1 MLSLLQALRLLQISD
16 SRHGSSAVQVFQ
28 QIPLLPFVMDLHA
41 VQDLLYARSVL
52 MLNRRYR
59 LFLKA
64 ESCSPERAQS
74 QNQCK
79 QKKHSSNFVEWLT
92 WVCRVSHRHPRG
104 EHRTVANRIFLP
116 LLTMLNGEVLQ

>member
-1 MLSLLQALRLLQISD
+1 MN
-16 SRHGSSAVQVFQ
+16 
-28 QIPLLPFVMDLHA
+28 LHA
-41 VQDLLYARSVL
+41 VQDLVYARSVL

-64 ESCSPERAQS
+64 ESCRRKRPQT

-92 WVCRVSHRHPRG
+92 WVCRVSHRHPAENIEPLRESNLSSTVHNAQRG
-104 EHRTVANRIFLP
+104 GLTVTRVSAFD
-116 LLTMLNGEVLQ
+116 LLSKA